1 MNSAR
6 LCIREMRRFE
16 RFHIGG
22 SSEVYIIPRDT
33 LFAADT
39 SFLRSSESQEFDVVT
54 LLSWVPEF
62 LFSRRDARI
71 KVTRYCRRLTSA
83 FRPVAD
89 TLSQF
94 LVFYATKK
102 NLYSSDGTVS
112 DVPLFCLNVSRRF
125 FSIRDS
131 REVSKVLW
139 FFNLVR
145 DFLLQL
151 YFAL

>member
-22 SSEVYIIPRDT
+22 RRRYISSLGT
-33 LFAADT
+33 HFAADT
-39 SFLRSSESQEFDVVT
+39 SLWGNASFLCSSESQEFDVVI

-62 LFSRRDARI
+62 LFSWRDVRI

-83 FRPVAD
+83 FRPALG
-89 TLSQF
+89 TLPPSF
-94 LVFYATKK
+94 SYFTRLK
-102 NLYSSDGTVS
+102 SSYFSVS
-112 DVPLFCLNVSRRF
+112 DIPLSCLNVIRRF
-125 FSIRDS
+125 FGFTT

-145 DFLLQL
+145 NFLL
-151 YFAL
+151 